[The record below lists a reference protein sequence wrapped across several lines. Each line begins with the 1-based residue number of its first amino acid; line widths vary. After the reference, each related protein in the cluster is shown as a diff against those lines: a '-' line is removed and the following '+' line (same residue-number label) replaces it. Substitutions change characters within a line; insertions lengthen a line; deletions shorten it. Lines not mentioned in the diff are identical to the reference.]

1 MKPPAPRR
9 PSPGGGEGAKNAPRS
24 TRGAGAR
31 PEARSGE
38 APRSRSGEAVRRV
51 NPEPPAA
58 LPRPTAL
65 ARPIGQRDAAE
76 VLGPQGGATDL
87 APRREER
94 ERAKRSFYLRTLL
107 LAGGGVLLVAA
118 LVWLLLFSPL
128 LALDTGRIRVEG
140 AREGVVLETE
150 VAAAAKQYEGVP
162 LPRVPTARI
171 AETIEANPA
180 VADAEVRR
188 AWPAGLEISLSLRT
202 AAMVEAAGEGF
213 SLVDAS
219 GVAFQSAPERPEGL
233 PLVELPQGEE
243 RANAAE
249 DVMTVWN
256 ALSESLRLRTRSV
269 TADSKTLSLI
279 LDSGASVKWGTP
291 DDAALKARVLEVLLS
306 QRSAS
311 VYDVSSPAHPVTS

>member
-9 PSPGGGEGAKNAPRS
+9 PAPGGGERAKIPAPQAR
-24 TRGAGAR
+24 AGRAR
-31 PEARSGE
+31 PEPDGRPGVPSGTATE
-38 APRSRSGEAVRRV
+38 VRAKPAAPAPR
-51 NPEPPAA
+51 
-58 LPRPTAL
+58 PRPTRL

-76 VLGPQGGATDL
+76 ALGPQQAATDL

-107 LAGGGVLLVAA
+107 LAGGGVLLLVA

-128 LALDTGRIRVEG
+128 LALDAHRIRVDG
-140 AREGVVLETE
+140 AQGTAGLEEAAT
-150 VAAAAKQYEGVP
+150 AAAAEYEGVP

-171 AETIEANPA
+171 AERIEENPA

-188 AWPAGLEISLSLRT
+188 AWPAGLEITLNLRS
-202 AAMVEAAGEGF
+202 AAMVEASSGGF
-213 SLVDAS
+213 SLVDAT
-219 GVAFQSAPERPEGL
+219 GVAFQSASERPEGL
-233 PLVELPQGEE
+233 PLVELPEGEE

-249 DVMTVWN
+249 DVLMVWN
-256 ALSESLRLRTRSV
+256 ALSETLRLRTRSV
-269 TADSKTLSLI
+269 TADSKTLTLV

-291 DDAALKARVLEVLLS
+291 DDAALKSRVLEVLLS

-311 VYDVSSPAHPVTS
+311 VYDVSSPAHPVIS